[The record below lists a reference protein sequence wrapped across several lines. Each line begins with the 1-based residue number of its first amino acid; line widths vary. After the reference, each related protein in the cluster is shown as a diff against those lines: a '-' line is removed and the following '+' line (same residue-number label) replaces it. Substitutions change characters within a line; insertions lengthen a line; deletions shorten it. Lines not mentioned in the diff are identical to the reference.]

1 MTYRK
6 MECYTKLS
14 AAQIAALEAQSCRC
28 EDWNEVEVAEGF
40 NPKYVRNVN
49 FSGQVRL
56 GAFNKIFTLAGG
68 IRKHSGV
75 YHATLHN
82 VVVGNDCM
90 IEHIGNYIANYV
102 IGAGSYI
109 ENVTDLIAYGESS
122 FGNGVKVNVMNETG
136 GREVYIHDHL
146 SAQEAYI
153 TALYRHKE
161 KLVSSL
167 KAMVDAYVGSVTSS
181 FGTIGENVEILDAMH
196 IVNVR
201 IGDEARIK
209 GASRLRNGTILSCK
223 EAPVTIGMNVIADDF
238 IIDTGSSINDGVS
251 LTRCFVGQAC
261 KLDHNYSASDSLF
274 FSNCV
279 GENGEA
285 CSLFAGPYTVTH
297 HKSTLLIAGMF
308 SFMNAGSGSNQSN
321 HMYKLG
327 PIHQG
332 ILERGARTTSDSYI
346 LWPAKIGAFS
356 LVMGRHVNNL
366 DTTEIPFSYLI
377 EQQGVSYI
385 VPGVNLKSVGTI
397 RDAKKWP
404 QRDKRTDPNL
414 KDMINFNLLSPFT
427 VQKMFSGKAILE
439 RLKEASGSRAD
450 NYWYKKAIIHN
461 SALFKGLGYYDM
473 AIRKFLGNS
482 LISRMEN
489 AEIHSDEDLRK
500 ALAPDSPTGSGLWVD
515 AAGLI
520 APSSEIERVC
530 DDIEN
535 GVISDIRDLCPRFKE
550 IHSNYYSY
558 EWTWACGAIREF
570 YGIDVCDMTCEQAV
584 AIVKDWKNAV
594 VTLDKKVYDDARKEF
609 NLSAM
614 TGFGVDGDKLQR
626 DEDFAA
632 VRGGSFEDNPF
643 VQEVQDHIRRKSAL
657 GDAMI
662 AKLTCKGN
670 A

>member
-1 MTYRK
+1 
-6 MECYTKLS
+6 MECYRKLS

-28 EDWNEVEVAEGF
+28 EDWNEVEVASDF

-49 FSGQVRL
+49 FSGHVRL
-56 GAFNKIFTLAGG
+56 GCFNKVFTLPGG

-82 VVVGNDCM
+82 VVVGDDCM
-90 IEHIGNYIANYV
+90 IEHIRNYIANYV
-102 IGAGSYI
+102 IGEGSYI
-109 ENVTDLIAYGESS
+109 ENVTDLITYGESS
-122 FGNGVKVNVMNETG
+122 FGNGVRVNVMNETG

-146 SAQEAYI
+146 SAHEAYI

-167 KAMVDAYVGSVTSS
+167 KSMVDAYVAGVTST
-181 FGTIGENVEILDAMH
+181 FGIIGREVEILDAMH

-201 IGDEARIK
+201 IGDHARIK
-209 GASRLRNGTILSCK
+209 GVSRLRNGTILSRK

-238 IIDTGSSINDGVS
+238 IVDTGSSVDDGVT

-261 KLDHNYSASDSLF
+261 VLGHNYSASDSLF

-285 CSLFAGPYTVTH
+285 CALFAGPYTVTH

-332 ILERGARTTSDSYI
+332 ILERGAKTTSDSYI

-397 RDAKKWP
+397 RDARKWP
-404 QRDKRTDPNL
+404 QRDRRTDPDL

-427 VQKMFSGKAILE
+427 VQKMFSGRRILE

-450 NYWYKKAIIHN
+450 NYYYKKAIIHN
-461 SALFKGLGYYDM
+461 SALFKGLGYYDI

-482 LISRMEN
+482 LISRIEN
-489 AEIHSDEDLRK
+489 VAIHSDDDLRK
-500 ALAPDSPTGSGLWVD
+500 ALAPDSGTGRGLWVD

-520 APSSEIERVC
+520 APVSEIERVC

-535 GVISDIRDLCPRFKE
+535 GVISDIRDLGARFKE
-550 IHSNYYSY
+550 IHSNYYGY
-558 EWTWACGAIREF
+558 EWTWACDAIRDF
-570 YGIDVCDMTCEQAV
+570 YGIDVSDMTREQAV
-584 AIVKDWKNAV
+584 NMIKDWKNAV
-594 VTLDKKVYDDARKEF
+594 VTLDKKIYDDAKKEF
-609 NLSAM
+609 ALSAM
-614 TGFGVDGDKLQR
+614 TGFGADGDKLQR

-632 VRGGSFEDNPF
+632 VRGGSFEDNLF

-657 GDAMI
+657 GDSMI
-662 AKLTCKGN
+662 EKLTCKGN